1 MKITSRTK
9 IKKLDEIERQLKELP
24 LLYISKRSNIN
35 RKIST
40 EDTDAEVFIKI
51 LSESTYYNTYKGK
64 SILQCHSGRNRS
76 IGDLYRIMLSYRPF
90 ISFKDFRK
98 IIIDLINKGN
108 ITTLFCHDI
117 NKRVYML
124 GDNIHNIMVVMDISN
139 SNTRLSYLYS
149 YLGREDE
156 FETKYT
162 IKKK

>member
-9 IKKLDEIERQLKELP
+9 IKKLNKIERQLKELP

-35 RKIST
+35 RRIST

-64 SILQCHSGRNRS
+64 SILQCHSGRSRS
-76 IGDLYRIMLSYRPF
+76 IGDLYRIMLSYRPS

-98 IIIDLINKGN
+98 IIIDLINKGK
-108 ITTLFCHDI
+108 ISTLFCHDI

-124 GDNIHNIMVVMDISN
+124 GNGIYNILIGRITSD
-139 SNTRLSYLYS
+139 SNTMVNFLNSYI
-149 YLGREDE
+149 RQKDE
-156 FETKYT
+156 FGTKYT